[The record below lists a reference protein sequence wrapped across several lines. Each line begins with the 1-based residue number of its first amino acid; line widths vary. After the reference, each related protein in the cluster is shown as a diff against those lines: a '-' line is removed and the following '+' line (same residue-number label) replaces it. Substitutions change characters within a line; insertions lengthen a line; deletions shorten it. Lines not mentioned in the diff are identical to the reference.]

1 MMMINYIRTEVN
13 SCWFYQKKRIYIKE
27 IFMIVTLMSG
37 ENSLFKN
44 VKRYMLSP
52 NYKAITFQYFLE
64 IG

>member
-1 MMMINYIRTEVN
+1 MMINYICMEVN
-13 SCWFYQKKRIYIKE
+13 TWSYQKERICINE
-27 IFMIVTLMSG
+27 IFMIVTLMSE

-44 VKRYMLSP
+44 IKRYRLSP